1 MTQRIEMNY
10 IALPL
15 SLFLIFVAPLW
26 LILYY
31 RSQKQNNKGLSAQDQ
46 EALQRLL
53 TRTEQMQKRII
64 SLEKILD
71 AQAPQWRKK

>member
-1 MTQRIEMNY
+1 MNY

-15 SLFLIFVAPLW
+15 SVFLIFVAPLW

-31 RSQKQNNKGLSAQDQ
+31 RSKKQTSKGLSAEDK
-46 EALQRLL
+46 EELQRLL
-53 TRTEQMQKRII
+53 TRTEQMQKRIR

-71 AQAPQWRKK
+71 SQAPQWREK

>member
-1 MTQRIEMNY
+1 MDY

-31 RSQKQNNKGLSAQDQ
+31 RSQKQTSKGLSAADQ
-46 EALQRLL
+46 VELQRLL